1 MLTNYLENTQ
11 SLERLRSC
19 VVGPFID
26 EFLKRLEAAKYARS
40 SIRAYLATAAHLGV
54 WARRH
59 HLTAN
64 DLDEG
69 AGKRFLAH
77 LHRCHCL
84 RRNHGKYS
92 DVPAQ
97 IRFFIHC
104 LEEIGIVRT
113 AQTSHA
119 QKPESVLID
128 FCDWMQQNRG
138 VAAGTLSNYRYVLK
152 NLLRSVDQHIEQLNV
167 HSIRAFVLEW
177 ADQHAKGT
185 LSTVTA
191 TLRMFLRYLSI
202 EGKCRP
208 GLDEC
213 VPSIANWRLSSLPR
227 YLEASDVEQV
237 IASCN
242 VQTKLGARNRAIIL
256 LLARLGLRA
265 GDVISLRLKDIDWN
279 QATIRVAGKGRRE
292 VMLPL
297 TQEIGDALL
306 QYLQWRRDP
315 LHENDHFFV
324 SDRAP
329 LRPLSAHG
337 TVSVMVA
344 RALRHAGVHSP
355 VRGAH
360 VLRHSAAT
368 TMLRQGVSLQ
378 AISALLRHR
387 SIETTEIYAKVDTRL
402 LRLVAQ
408 PWPEV
413 RSC

>member
-1 MLTNYLENTQ
+1 MQ
-11 SLERLRSC
+11 SFGEKP
-19 VVGPFID
+19 GFPD
-26 EFLKRLEAAKYARS
+26 EF
-40 SIRAYLATAAHLGV
+40 
-54 WARRH
+54 
-59 HLTAN
+59 
-64 DLDEG
+64 
-69 AGKRFLAH
+69 
-77 LHRCHCL
+77 
-84 RRNHGKYS
+84 
-92 DVPAQ
+92 
-97 IRFFIHC
+97 
-104 LEEIGIVRT
+104 
-113 AQTSHA
+113 
-119 QKPESVLID
+119 
-128 FCDWMQQNRG
+128 
-138 VAAGTLSNYRYVLK
+138 
-152 NLLRSVDQHIEQLNV
+152 
-167 HSIRAFVLEW
+167 
-177 ADQHAKGT
+177 
-185 LSTVTA
+185 
-191 TLRMFLRYLSI
+191 
-202 EGKCRP
+202 
-208 GLDEC
+208 
-213 VPSIANWRLSSLPR
+213 
-227 YLEASDVEQV
+227 LEASDVERV

-242 VQTKLGARNRAIIL
+242 VQTKLGTRNRAIIL